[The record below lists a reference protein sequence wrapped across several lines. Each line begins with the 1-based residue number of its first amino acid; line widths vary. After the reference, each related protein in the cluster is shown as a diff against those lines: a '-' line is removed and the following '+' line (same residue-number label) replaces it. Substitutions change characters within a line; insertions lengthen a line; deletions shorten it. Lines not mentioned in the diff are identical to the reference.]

1 MNITA
6 IMTLV
11 EIDGQVCLAPI
22 DPERYMLF
30 VGMLSAYQT
39 GDQKESRLI
48 RLPPDIAEH
57 VYAISKAL
65 AERKQPAHQGEG
77 RE

>member
-6 IMTLV
+6 IITLV

-30 VGMLSAYQT
+30 VGMLSAYQA
-39 GDQKESRLI
+39 GDQKEARLI
-48 RLPPDIAEH
+48 KLPPDIAQH
-57 VYAISKAL
+57 VYAIGKAL
-65 AERKQPAHQGEG
+65 AARKQPTHQGEG
-77 RE
+77 S